1 MILKSHLLF
10 IDWIPL
16 LAGIGI
22 RIFKSRSAGL
32 GAARGLP
39 LGNNYISAR
48 LRIPAERYLSGRLDP
63 H

>member
-1 MILKSHLLF
+1 MK
-10 IDWIPL
+10 
-16 LAGIGI
+16 
-22 RIFKSRSAGL
+22 FKSRSAGL

-39 LGNNYISAR
+39 LGNNYLPAR